1 MAENLM
7 NSDHKATNDKYRDN
21 YDRIFNRIFIGSNET
36 YKSVADARENVGPG
50 KTIFVLPSQDTN
62 ETN

>member
-21 YDRIFNRIFIGSNET
+21 YDRTF
-36 YKSVADARENVGPG
+36 KPKPKD
-50 KTIFVLPSQDTN
+50 KK
-62 ETN
+62 

>member
-21 YDRIFNRIFIGSNET
+21 YDRIFKPKRKKDDKKN
-36 YKSVADARENVGPG
+36 
-50 KTIFVLPSQDTN
+50 
-62 ETN
+62 